1 MSKIVIAAG
10 ALALLAIAAPAMAEP
25 APAAAGATTKSDD
38 KDPNR
43 VVCRRMEVTG
53 SRLASKR
60 VCQTAAQ
67 WDAMEAAQR
76 QDIERSQT
84 QRWKSD

>member
-1 MSKIVIAAG
+1 MPKTLAAAG
-10 ALALLAIAAPAMAEP
+10 AFALLAFSIPALAEP
-25 APAAAGATTKSDD
+25 APAEAGAATKSDA

-43 VVCRRMEVTG
+43 IVCRKVEAIG
-53 SRLASKR
+53 SRLSTKR

-67 WDAMEAAQR
+67 WDSQEAANR